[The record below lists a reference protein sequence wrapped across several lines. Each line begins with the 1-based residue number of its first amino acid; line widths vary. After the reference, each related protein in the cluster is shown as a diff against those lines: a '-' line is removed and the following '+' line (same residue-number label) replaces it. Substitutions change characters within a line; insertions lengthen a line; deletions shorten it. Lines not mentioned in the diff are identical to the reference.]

1 MAARVLNRFLGSP
14 PDAYTVD
21 IERACALEEPREV
34 FTRRAFRSTGGI
46 ARLTARH
53 LLCMPDDTGGSAHW
67 LLRGG
72 ASVADFLGSAAAA
85 QERCHQMPLLLLPQV
100 VVDLIFADR
109 WKTCVVMA
117 RWHCF
122 LQRRHGRRQL
132 VRSALPLFPE
142 WPPDEW
148 LQRVLGQPLAALAA
162 GPGASEPETVR
173 LTSARLSQLAS
184 MVRAWSANVLHA
196 TSAEHEVEQR
206 RALVDALRLLD
217 GWAERLYIYVF
228 VHVHTCIH
236 IRIIYCII
244 YCRLYTVY
252 CLLYTHRHIY
262 IYVYCTYTYIYMYI
276 YIYIYM

>member
-21 IERACALEEPREV
+21 IERACALEEPREI

-117 RWHCF
+117 RWHCS

-132 VRSALPLFPE
+132 VRTALPLFPE

-162 GPGASEPETVR
+162 GPGASEPETMR
-173 LTSARLSQLAS
+173 LTSARLCQLAS

-217 GWAERLYIYVF
+217 GWAERLYIY
-228 VHVHTCIH
+228 HICICACTYMYTHTYH
-236 IRIIYCII
+236 ILHHKLYM
-244 YCRLYTVY
+244 YTV
-252 CLLYTHRHIY
+252 
-262 IYVYCTYTYIYMYI
+262 
-276 YIYIYM
+276 